1 MFTFLILLYLIQNAD
16 STVSESSLLNGSA
29 EGSDAVKSGYPKVR
43 VLIITGG
50 QSNLNSHPNL
60 LMSAQCVLPMW
71 PYEHNIT

>member
-43 VLIITGG
+43 VLILTGG
-50 QSNLNSHPNL
+50 QSNL
-60 LMSAQCVLPMW
+60 
-71 PYEHNIT
+71 T